1 MKQIENELK
10 ILITEN
16 TYRHLAKLAN
26 DKGGITVVQTNYY
39 FDTADFFMYRHKK
52 ALRIR
57 EKNQK
62 YVLTLKAGRRKD
74 GSYQTSDEY
83 SYPLTEDQAKDVLSG
98 RLPLL
103 SCFPDSTAKEFLPK
117 DNALIFRGYMTTKRT
132 LFAPVPNLRPLE
144 IDQNDYLGFRD
155 YELEWEFEKEEDRFF
170 ILPLLKDFGIDPLF
184 LPSRSKF
191 GRFME
196 RLIAQKEQTLPRD
209 NRNKFSTK
217 KETG

>member
-26 DKGGITVVQTNYY
+26 DKGGKTVVQTNYY

-62 YVLTLKAGRRKD
+62 YVLTLKTGRRKD

-83 SYPLTEDQAKDVLSG
+83 NYSLTEDQAKDVLSG

-117 DNALIFRGYMTTKRT
+117 DNALIYRGYMTTKKNPFCSRPE
-132 LFAPVPNLRPLE
+132 FAS
-144 IDQNDYLGFRD
+144 LGN
-155 YELEWEFEKEEDRFF
+155 
-170 ILPLLKDFGIDPLF
+170 
-184 LPSRSKF
+184 RSKRLF
-191 GRFME
+191 GFS
-196 RLIAQKEQTLPRD
+196 RL
-209 NRNKFSTK
+209 
-217 KETG
+217 